1 MDKQEK
7 TCVCVC
13 VWDGEGANKQNSKR
27 GKCSFFKS
35 RYMNVF
41 PLFVKL
47 YTHTHTVIGIR
58 KFTLMEK
65 YIPFKWVKAVGMVVY
80 NLN

>member
-47 YTHTHTVIGIR
+47 YTHTHSYRYKEIYSNGEIYTI
-58 KFTLMEK
+58 
-65 YIPFKWVKAVGMVVY
+65 
-80 NLN
+80 

>member
-1 MDKQEK
+1 MDKKEK
-7 TCVCVC
+7 TWGCVC
-13 VWDGEGANKQNSKR
+13 VWDGEGANKQNSKT

-35 RYMNVF
+35 RYMSVF
-41 PLFVKL
+41 PLFVEL
-47 YTHTHTVIGIR
+47 YTHTVIGIR